1 MEINAKPRPNTEN
14 SLTCPHC
21 GKPVS
26 PKERICPQCN
36 GPLFHEGA
44 EIQTPVCPRCRV
56 ELKSVKVECSQQNEG
71 AEATDE
77 AQTCPQC
84 NGLWL
89 DYQSF
94 MRATNPQRITREY
107 ADSKESWY
115 KPETGPIQYV
125 SCPRCG
131 RYMNRENFSKISGIV
146 IDRCGDHGVWL
157 DAGELER
164 IRLFIAAG
172 GLERLQDKRLDQMHE
187 EMRDLATA
195 VHGEE
200 FMTRLLHFWN
210 PKRIFFKGR
219 I

>member
-1 MEINAKPRPNTEN
+1 MELKARPRPSTA
-14 SLTCPHC
+14 SDLTCPHC
-21 GKPVS
+21 GEPVS
-26 PKERICPQCN
+26 AKARTCPHCN
-36 GPLFHEGA
+36 DPLFHDGKTIE
-44 EIQTPVCPRCRV
+44 TPVCPRCRA
-56 ELKSVKVECSQQNEG
+56 ELKKVKTEG
-71 AEATDE
+71 EDE
-77 AQTCPQC
+77 LETCPNC
-84 NGLWL
+84 GGYWL

-94 MRATNPQRITREY
+94 ARATNPQRLSKEY
-107 ADSKESWY
+107 ADSKNHWH
-115 KPETGPIQYV
+115 KPEQGPIQYV

-157 DAGELER
+157 DSGELER

-172 GLERLQDKRLDQMHE
+172 GLERLQDKRLDKMHE
-187 EMRDLATA
+187 EMRELASR
-195 VHGEE
+195 VQGEE